1 MTRDVLDVAASLMKR
16 RRFNRAIVMLE
27 NRSDIYEGNFDYYIL
42 LAVSYLYVGDTGAA
56 ASYFQ
61 RARKI
66 KLTDTTLLLG
76 QAALFLRRGDTKRAI
91 EYYMEAL
98 DNDPANKVA
107 LSALEFIKEHG
118 DYDTICRWVDT
129 GRIAQ
134 FYPPYGASSVKFLGI
149 LLPVAAC
156 ALGALIAL
164 RFSPILPGAASA
176 ERADLS
182 AFVLSVDAK
191 KHLQQKDLSSGAY
204 RYVLSP
210 QQISRSY
217 EKAIGLFQEYRD
229 NAAQVE
235 INRILNSNA
244 SEPVKK
250 KAQLLTNYIETP
262 SFDTIK
268 DSPSYADVKND
279 SLLYMNCWVSWA
291 GRVGNVAQDASSYSC
306 DLLVGYETMQN
317 VEGIVPLKFSVP
329 PQIDTGKA
337 VRVLAKITSDGGKL
351 SLEGHAVYQSV
362 KDMLETQEK

>member
-134 FYPPYGASSVKFLGI
+134 FYPPYGASSVKFFRN
-149 LLPVAAC
+149 PPAC
-156 ALGALIAL
+156 CGVCA
-164 RFSPILPGAASA
+164 R
-176 ERADLS
+176 RADC
-182 AFVLSVDAK
+182 AAVF
-191 KHLQQKDLSSGAY
+191 AY
-204 RYVLSP
+204 FAGSRLCRTRRP
-210 QQISRSY
+210 Q
-217 EKAIGLFQEYRD
+217 
-229 NAAQVE
+229 
-235 INRILNSNA
+235 RIRF
-244 SEPVKK
+244 K
-250 KAQLLTNYIETP
+250 
-262 SFDTIK
+262 
-268 DSPSYADVKND
+268 
-279 SLLYMNCWVSWA
+279 
-291 GRVGNVAQDASSYSC
+291 R
-306 DLLVGYETMQN
+306 
-317 VEGIVPLKFSVP
+317 
-329 PQIDTGKA
+329 
-337 VRVLAKITSDGGKL
+337 R
-351 SLEGHAVYQSV
+351 
-362 KDMLETQEK
+362 